1 MNNKFNNC
9 MLNKLSE
16 KYNINNEI
24 ITTKVKI
31 PTLESIN
38 IKEVNKLVVDD
49 NVYYISDK
57 YIYEKYSIINKNL
70 YIGKQIGYIKDKN
83 IYINK
88 FDKNI

>member
-1 MNNKFNNC
+1 

-57 YIYEKYSIINKNL
+57 FIYEKYSIINKNL

>member
-57 YIYEKYSIINKNL
+57 FIYEKYSIINKNL
-70 YIGKQIGYIKDKN
+70 YIGKQIGYIKDKY